1 MIRVVLFD
9 LGGLLIELS
18 GIDTFRSWV
27 GDRFTVED
35 IWHRWLTSPA
45 VRAFEMGESRP
56 DAFADQLIEEF
67 GLPVN
72 REEFLSAFTA
82 WPRGMYPGAEDL
94 MRRVDRRCA
103 RAMLS
108 NSNVLH
114 WPRVLGEFGLG
125 DLFEHHFASH
135 LIGKVKPDLHV
146 FEHVIATLRCDPS
159 EILFL
164 DDQPLNV
171 HAAQETGIRAVVASG
186 VAQAEQILTEH
197 GVLTA
202 APAGPRTEQ

>member
-72 REEFLSAFTA
+72 REEFLSAFTS
-82 WPRGMYPGAEDL
+82 WPRGTYPGAEDL
-94 MRRVDRRCA
+94 VRRVDRRCA

-114 WPRVLGEFGLG
+114 WLRVLSEFGLG
-125 DLFEHHFASH
+125 DLFEHVSD
-135 LIGKVKPDLHV
+135 KPDLYDLV
-146 FEHVIATLRCDPS
+146 TPATL
-159 EILFL
+159 E
-164 DDQPLNV
+164 
-171 HAAQETGIRAVVASG
+171 
-186 VAQAEQILTEH
+186 
-197 GVLTA
+197 GVLDSPSDPPRSDYGWSTFSGISRT
-202 APAGPRTEQ
+202 GPTSPEGVRVHVEASKGR